1 MSQACKWGTFW
12 LLVIGVVV
20 GILLTAATVGVVQ
33 WAGTDKFCTG
43 WCHSMGRRNLR
54 LETGPARP
62 YSLRL
67 YSRLLRLPPA

>member
-43 WCHSMGRRNLR
+43 WCHSMGR
-54 LETGPARP
+54 A
-62 YSLRL
+62 
-67 YSRLLRLPPA
+67 